1 MNILISQNKKIQL
14 LFKIYYLIFLLIVL
28 SVLTSLI
35 FTNNFYQKSVR
46 MENTSV
52 NTDEKDLTIYY
63 ISELHTAKSLQQNK
77 FIHDFQIDHI
87 RETKVI
93 PNLKVVK
100 LPRDLRSINSTKS
113 RKELFIKI
121 TLPLI
126 VQENNKL
133 LSLNKKINFL
143 NHKF

>member
-87 RETKVI
+87 RK
-93 PNLKVVK
+93 LK
-100 LPRDLRSINSTKS
+100 
-113 RKELFIKI
+113 LFPI
-121 TLPLI
+121 
-126 VQENNKL
+126 
-133 LSLNKKINFL
+133 
-143 NHKF
+143 